1 ELFIPLY
8 QLETARDFRLVRLHQ
23 EPDDQPDAVLE
34 GADGGQLGVEITH
47 LGYQYRPGEH
57 SSGASNELAFLLDR
71 VPAVMSETQ
80 ASFRLI
86 DELNGILA
94 DKAARYATIV
104 REYPLVLLVRVASP
118 IFTLSSFKLFRDD
131 IKVPASSFREV

>member
-1 ELFIPLY
+1 VNRRRELAALELFIPLY
-8 QLETARDFRLVRLHQ
+8 QLQTGRDFRLVRLQQ
-23 EPDDQPDAVLE
+23 EPDDRPDAVLE
-34 GADGGQLGVEITH
+34 GADSGHLGVEITH
-47 LGYQYRPGEH
+47 LGYQYRSGEH

-71 VPAVMSETQ
+71 VPAVMSETK

-104 REYPLVLLVRVASP
+104 RQ
-118 IFTLSSFKLFRDD
+118 LSTPAARQSREPDLHPEEFQV
-131 IKVPASSFREV
+131 VPA